1 MDYRDE
7 LRLCL
12 QQALLQERDSLPQPG
27 TVTPIFWDKTRR
39 PGPIVEM
46 GTGRSLSSGR
56 PKAGPVGRCNEIAS
70 PWIRGRMKQYSLVL
84 ERDRHLK
91 WRALDPVEQI

>member
-27 TVTPIFWDKTRR
+27 TVTPIFRDKTRR
-39 PGPIVEM
+39 PGSMSAMLGWTAPDGIDVPE
-46 GTGRSLSSGR
+46 
-56 PKAGPVGRCNEIAS
+56 
-70 PWIRGRMKQYSLVL
+70 
-84 ERDRHLK
+84 
-91 WRALDPVEQI
+91 

>member
-27 TVTPIFWDKTRR
+27 TVTPIFWDKTPS
-39 PGPIVEM
+39 PG
-46 GTGRSLSSGR
+46 RQFLQ
-56 PKAGPVGRCNEIAS
+56 NQQS
-70 PWIRGRMKQYSLVL
+70 P
-84 ERDRHLK
+84 
-91 WRALDPVEQI
+91 